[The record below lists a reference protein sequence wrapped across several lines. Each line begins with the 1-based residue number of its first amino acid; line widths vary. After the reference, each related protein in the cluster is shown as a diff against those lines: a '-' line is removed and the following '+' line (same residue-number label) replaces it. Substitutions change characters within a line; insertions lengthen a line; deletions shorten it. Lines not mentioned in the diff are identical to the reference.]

1 MDPMVLGARNVRSPF
16 HLLVAVVFQG
26 QCGSRN
32 QGGQRSLWWPFGET
46 RERLE
51 GQPTSQANTFTKPRN
66 VESQVFNASCCHPS
80 FCSHRSLKK
89 SAMKTRELVTSS
101 VQIRCDPPR
110 NPRNEPHVDRRPRSS
125 IAQRRR
131 SHDFPL
137 PDGGPRKSAVA
148 SPTTQENPSVKAL
161 GSDLFGRYEYML

>member
-1 MDPMVLGARNVRSPF
+1 MTVPPYGPCMDPMVLGARNVRSPF
-16 HLLVAVVFQG
+16 HLLVAVFIQG

-80 FCSHRSLKK
+80 FCSHRSLK
-89 SAMKTRELVTSS
+89 TGIGHILSS
-101 VQIRCDPPR
+101 NPLRPR
-110 NPRNEPHVDRRPRSS
+110 NPRNEPHVDRRPWSS
-125 IAQRRR
+125 IAQRQQLQAQR
-131 SHDFPL
+131 HKKTPL
-137 PDGGPRKSAVA
+137 SKLLAQ
-148 SPTTQENPSVKAL
+148 TCL
-161 GSDLFGRYEYML
+161 GDMNICYE